1 MYIIAVDMRESNNS
15 IVFITNEFGNVAMYK
30 TEQEA
35 LDVMKEQPLNV
46 FPYRAISANE
56 LFDIMEPY
64 PNKPISP

>member
-1 MYIIAVDMRESNNS
+1 MYIIIVDMRENNNS
-15 IVFITNEFGNVAMYK
+15 VVFIGNKFGEPARFE

-64 PNKPISP
+64 PNKSISS